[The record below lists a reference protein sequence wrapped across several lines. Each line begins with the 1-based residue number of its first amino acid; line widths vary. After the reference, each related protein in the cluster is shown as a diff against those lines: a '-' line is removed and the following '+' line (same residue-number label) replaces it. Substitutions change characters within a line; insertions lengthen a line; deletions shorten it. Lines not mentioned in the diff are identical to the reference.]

1 MQEARL
7 RYVFGNGL
15 GALAGRLADD
25 LAAEP
30 LADALDADVVVVP
43 HPGMGRWLQQFL
55 AQRWGI
61 ATLVDAVLP
70 AQFAWRV
77 VRTLHT
83 DLPETTSAY
92 DREPLLWRIHALLPV
107 LAREREFAVVAA
119 YLADDDPRK
128 AYELA
133 DRLASVFEQYLLYRP
148 GWLQRWQ
155 RGEALGV
162 SHPHEAW
169 QAELWR
175 RLRHDVGEPHRAE
188 LIRELA
194 HRVQAGRVDTSM
206 LPPRVNV
213 LGVSSLP
220 PLYLQLFAALAACT
234 DLRLYHVNPSAE
246 YWGDITIARERP
258 KLIAKLQ
265 REGIAEPE
273 AYLDEGHPLLASWGR
288 LGRDFVQLL
297 FGQSALQIDDEFLGA
312 DAEPVNVLS
321 WLRAGISRLDTALP
335 APPPDDS
342 LRIVGCASRLR
353 EVEVLHDALLARFER
368 DPTLTPRDVVVMTPR
383 LGDYAPL
390 VDAVFGAAPEA
401 RRVPYTIAD
410 RATGGT
416 HAITRAFRTLLDL
429 PRSRMPASEVLDLL
443 RVGAI
448 ARRFGL
454 GGDDHAR
461 LVEWVECT
469 RVRWGL
475 DGAERDRAG
484 FGDYD
489 EFSWRAGLDRILLGY
504 ATGDVDELVGGAL
517 PFAGIEGQG
526 AAAAGALARFVER
539 LAEWRARL
547 GASRDIEAWQL
558 LLGNLLLDL
567 FDNERV
573 DADEHAALESI
584 RVVLKDLRTHME
596 RAAADG
602 VAIAHAVM
610 QAALEARFEQPE
622 RRQRL
627 LSTGVTVCAMVP
639 MRNVPFRVVCLLGL
653 DDGEFPRREPAA
665 SFNLMRA
672 FPQTGDR
679 NRSDDDRYLFLEA
692 LLAARDHLHLSY
704 QAVNARDGTE
714 RAPASVVE
722 ELARFVEQACTSA
735 EMREHQA
742 GTVGGAKAPTA
753 TLRPRDEFWTRAPAT
768 PFAAEAFDPASHHHT
783 YADEWL
789 PAARAAIGPRH
800 DAPPFLATTESPADI
815 EVIALDDLLAW
826 IRDPPK
832 DYCRR
837 VLELSLPESRES
849 EDDEP
854 FEHSGLD
861 TWQLNDALLARLAR
875 RPDADDAWLAECLRA
890 EGLLRAGRL
899 GDADARDAIATVR
912 RLVDIKRAKF
922 GDAPPE
928 SREVELPVGS
938 VMLRGRLDNLVHGV
952 PVRLR
957 AGGARGPDWLALA
970 AAAKLVDAGEAW
982 FLGIEKG
989 NAVVKSLDATLIPDT
1004 WLPHVVLLYASS
1016 RARFLPLTRRASWD
1030 YSQAAADPEAA
1041 RRKAKQTLA
1050 PRRRDDDTRAEI
1062 DDPHVALL
1070 WRGRAQEIDAE
1081 FEAVATAVYGAL
1093 APAITAAP

>member
-7 RYVFGNGL
+7 RYLFGNGL
-15 GALAGRLADD
+15 AALAGRLADD

-30 LADALDADVVVVP
+30 LADALDLDVVVVP

-61 ATLVDAVLP
+61 ATALDIVQP
-70 AQFAWRV
+70 NQFAWRA
-77 VRTLHT
+77 VRMLRAE
-83 DLPETTSAY
+83 LPDTSAY
-92 DREPLLWRIHALLPV
+92 DREPLLWRIHALLPM
-107 LAREREFAVVAA
+107 LAREPAFATIAD
-119 YLADDDPRK
+119 YLSDDDPRK

-148 GWLQRWQ
+148 GWLARWQ
-155 RGEALGV
+155 RGEPMGAK
-162 SHPHEAW
+162 HPHEAW

-175 RLRHDVGEPHRAE
+175 RLRADIDEPHRAE

-194 HRVQAGRVDTSM
+194 RRLHEGKVDASA

-220 PLYLQLFAALAACT
+220 PVYLELFAALSAHT
-234 DLRLYHVNPSAE
+234 ELRLYHLNPSAE

-258 KLIAKLQ
+258 RLIAKLK
-265 REGIAEPE
+265 REGVAEPE
-273 AYLDEGHPLLASWGR
+273 SYLDEGHPLLASWGR

-297 FGQSALQIDDEFLGA
+297 FGQAQLEIDDELVTHE
-312 DAEPVNVLS
+312 AEPRSVLD
-321 WLRAGISRLDTALP
+321 WLRAGIARLDPALP
-335 APPPDDS
+335 APPLDDS

-353 EVEVLHDALLARFER
+353 EVEVLHDALLERFDR

-401 RRVPYTIAD
+401 RRIPYTIAD
-410 RATGGT
+410 RATGGA

-429 PRSRMPASEVLDLL
+429 PRSRLPASEVLDLL
-443 RVGAI
+443 RVAAI
-448 ARRFGL
+448 ARKFGI
-454 GGDDHAR
+454 GSDDQAR
-461 LVEWVECT
+461 LVEWIECT
-469 RVRWGL
+469 RIRWGL

-489 EFSWRAGLDRILLGY
+489 EFSWRAGLDRLLLGY
-504 ATGDVDELVGGAL
+504 ATGDVDELVGGTL

-547 GASRDIEAWQL
+547 ATSRDIEAWQG

-567 FDNERV
+567 FDGERGTM
-573 DADEHAALESI
+573 EELAALDSVRE
-584 RVVLKDLRTHME
+584 VLKDLRTDME

-665 SFNLMRA
+665 SFSLMRA
-672 FPQTGDR
+672 FPQLGDR

-704 QAVNARDGTE
+704 QAVNARDGSE

-722 ELARFVEQACTSA
+722 ELARFVEQGISGKD
-735 EMREHQA
+735 RDLRRSHNSQ
-742 GTVGGAKAPTA
+742 GPVGA
-753 TLRPRDEFWTRAPAT
+753 TRVAIPSFWTKAPAT
-768 PFAAEAFDPASHHHT
+768 PFAPAAFDPASPHQT

-789 PAARAAIGPRH
+789 PAAEAALGPRE
-800 DAPPFLATTESPADI
+800 APAPFAAATELQRDEP

-837 VLELSLPESRES
+837 VLELSLPLSRES

-861 TWQLNDALLARLAR
+861 AYQLNDALLARLAR
-875 RPDADDAWLAECLRA
+875 RPDADDAWLSACMRA
-890 EGLLRAGRL
+890 EGLLRPGRL
-899 GDADARDAIATVR
+899 GDADARDAIANVR
-912 RLVDIKRAKF
+912 RLVALFRNRFDGKPR
-922 GDAPPE
+922 E
-928 SREVELPVGS
+928 SREVEARIGALV
-938 VMLRGRLDNLVHGV
+938 VRGRLDDVAGGI
-952 PVRLR
+952 PYRLR
-957 AGGARGPDWLALA
+957 AGRARGTDWLALA
-970 AAAKLVDAGEAW
+970 VSAKLINADEAW
-982 FLGIEKG
+982 FLGFDEGAASEAK
-989 NAVVKSLDATLIPDT
+989 LDVAKIDES
-1004 WLPHVVLLYASS
+1004 WLPGVVLLYVRS
-1016 RARFLPLTRRASWD
+1016 RAGFLPLTRSASWE
-1030 YSQAAADPEAA
+1030 YAFVAAKGGDAVA
-1041 RRKAKQTLA
+1041 KANERFRSERLM
-1050 PRRRDDDTRAEI
+1050 AEI
-1062 DDPHVALL
+1062 DDPHVANL
-1070 WRGRAQEIDAE
+1070 
-1081 FEAVATAVYGAL
+1081 
-1093 APAITAAP
+1093 